1 MEEINHRSSN
11 SSNLGTKVAIIPIA
25 AAAAEAED
33 AEANETIRRR
43 IGVERITR
51 QRITAMNSGNMFNS

>member
-1 MEEINHRSSN
+1 MEANHHRSSN

-33 AEANETIRRR
+33 AEAKETTRKRT
-43 IGVERITR
+43 GVERTTR
-51 QRITAMNSGNMFNS
+51 QRITATNSGNTFSS

>member
-1 MEEINHRSSN
+1 MEANHHRSSN

-43 IGVERITR
+43 TGVERITR